1 MRQYSV
7 VLLDDEEL
15 ILKSLQSLI
24 DWEGLGCCVAGT
36 AKSGAKGK
44 QLIQRLRP
52 DIVITDIKM
61 PEITGIELAA
71 YCARHLPRTRVIILS
86 AYADFSFAQ
95 SALQSRTVA
104 YLLKPIDK
112 KELTDAVKR
121 AADECRQMES
131 SLASREQERADM
143 ENTRTLATASLLF
156 HLARYGV
163 SGLGGTDAAWVREKA
178 KIDSVV
184 IMGAFFNT
192 SLAVAPALARGRAY
206 TENALREAGYAP
218 IFGSADDKITLL
230 CPIIKG
236 IDHTTARGRLIATLR
251 EMLRGAP
258 PELGVCVFCVSAVYK
273 DEETLHR
280 CYQDGLHML
289 RCGFFKTDSCVI
301 TRMEENNIEPY
312 SLNTQELVSALR
324 HGQTEKAEQLLN
336 EGKRVLARIGD
347 RQLAAAKLRE
357 WSREAALC
365 AAKLGMDTGRLWVH
379 ALENENFDAR
389 YESMRRGVMA
399 VCDYAKRK
407 CGVVSRMCLY
417 VEEHYG
423 DRALSL
429 ESVADEMGLNS
440 SYLSRVFKKERGENF
455 SEYLIRVRIARAQE
469 LLGGTELKTYAIAA
483 EVGFGDAHYFSQV
496 FKKKCGMTPAEYRQN
511 AKK

>member
-15 ILKSLQSLI
+15 ILQSLQSLI
-24 DWEGLGCCVAGT
+24 DWNGLGCYVAGT

-61 PEITGIELAA
+61 PEITGTEIAA

-95 SALQSRTVA
+95 SALRSKTVA

-112 KELTDAVKR
+112 KELTDAVR
-121 AADECRQMES
+121 HAADEYRQMEN
-131 SLASREQERADM
+131 SLASREQEQADM
-143 ENTRTLATASLLF
+143 ENARTLATASLLF
-156 HLARYGV
+156 NLARYGV
-163 SGLGGTDAAWVREKA
+163 SGIDGTDADWVHERTKV
-178 KIDSVV
+178 DSVV

-192 SLAVAPALARGRAY
+192 TLAVAPALARGREY
-206 TENALREAGYAP
+206 TEGALREAGYAP
-218 IFGSADDKITLL
+218 IFGSADEKIILL
-230 CPIIKG
+230 CPVIKG
-236 IDHTTARGRLIATLR
+236 IDRTTARGRVIAVLK
-251 EMLRGAP
+251 EMLRDAP
-258 PELGVCVFCVSAVYK
+258 PELGVCVFCVSSVYA
-273 DEETLHR
+273 DEESLQR
-280 CYQDGLHML
+280 CYQESLSML
-289 RCGFFKTDSCVI
+289 RYGFFKTNSCVI
-301 TRMEENNIEPY
+301 TQPENIY
-312 SLNTQELVSALR
+312 TGAYHLNTQELVSALR
-324 HGQTEKAEQLLN
+324 HGQMEKAELLLAD
-336 EGKRVLARIGD
+336 GKQALAQAGD
-347 RQLAAAKLRE
+347 KQLAAAKLRE

-365 AAKLGMDTGRLWVH
+365 AAKLNMDTSRLWVH

-399 VCDYAKRK
+399 VCDYARRK
-407 CGVVSRMCLY
+407 GGVVSRMCLY

-423 DRALSL
+423 DRSLSL

-455 SEYLIRVRIARAQE
+455 SEYLIRVRIERAQE
-469 LLGGTELKTYAIAA
+469 LLGGTELKTYTIAS

-496 FKKKCGMTPAEYRQN
+496 FKKKCCMTPAEYRQSV
-511 AKK
+511 KK